1 MPYKNKREKNKEN
14 SENTIVFFFKNINER
29 EMSDEEHSESEFYYP
44 DEDNEVME
52 NKESHCIDEAASD
65 AVLNSENTDSQEDI
79 DNFVKAQKSE
89 NTVKKTTSDMNNFY
103 RYLAQI
109 NKRYVNILNLQAKE
123 LDHLLSKFFKD
134 FRKVNG
140 EEYEPDTF
148 SGFQRSIQ
156 RFLTDSKSRY
166 NILVDREFEKSRQVL
181 AAKRKKL
188 VHEAG
193 KGNKPNAT
201 RALTEEEVEKLF
213 ESGQFGCFSPE
224 VLQRTIWWFFG
235 LHFGF
240 RARDESRKL
249 RWSDIQLQEDSEGRE
264 MLVWLCERGTK
275 TRKGQENGH
284 QRSCQP
290 KIYATDSDRCPVKY
304 YKVFESH
311 RPVEITHQML
321 PFFSLS
327 DMETVVKTATFGTR
341 SRHLVK
347 TRSDNL

>member
-156 RFLTDSKSRY
+156 RFLTDGKSRY
-166 NILVDREFEKSRQVL
+166 KAHLHYAQFLVRY
-181 AAKRKKL
+181 
-188 VHEAG
+188 G
-193 KGNKPNAT
+193 
-201 RALTEEEVEKLF
+201 
-213 ESGQFGCFSPE
+213 
-224 VLQRTIWWFFG
+224 
-235 LHFGF
+235 
-240 RARDESRKL
+240 
-249 RWSDIQLQEDSEGRE
+249 
-264 MLVWLCERGTK
+264 
-275 TRKGQENGH
+275 
-284 QRSCQP
+284 
-290 KIYATDSDRCPVKY
+290 
-304 YKVFESH
+304 
-311 RPVEITHQML
+311 
-321 PFFSLS
+321 
-327 DMETVVKTATFGTR
+327 
-341 SRHLVK
+341 
-347 TRSDNL
+347 